1 MKRSFLAALATSTFL
16 ALAVSV
22 TMSFTACEKK
32 EDQAPAAAQQSETA
46 AANAAATTETAKEA
60 EDPNALKPVKYVF
73 LFIGDGMS
81 LPQRMLA
88 EEFSMKTDSKGLTI
102 NSMPQQSYSKSSSAN
117 SFITDSAASGTAIAC
132 GEKTN
137 NQRLGVAPDGK
148 RKLES
153 VAELAKKNGRAIGI
167 LTSITINH
175 ATPAAFYA
183 HNESRDNYYDIGK
196 DLVNSG
202 FDYFGGGG
210 LQNNRGGDN
219 DLYKI
224 AQASGYTVATFCKNA
239 SKASDDPTACPICK
253 RAQDSKDY
261 VDPATI
267 DLKNTEKLFVRGH
280 NGALPNAIDRPEGE
294 WGIADY
300 TKQCIDFLAL
310 KDKPFFIMV
319 EGGNIDH
326 HGHANDAASNL
337 RETIDFDKAVTV
349 AIDFAKQHPDD
360 TLVVVT
366 GDHETG
372 GMTLGFANT
381 EYSSY
386 IQLLENQKCSGD
398 EFKNKINALAD
409 SILGPR
415 QFGPPRRNQDN
426 QETQAPQEEKTIK
439 FDDVKKLINENF
451 GLVFDKYDNRGNS
464 PKGTLVL
471 NKSEQD
477 RIEEAFNRQF
487 PNGKRAGFGGG
498 DAIANTVVAI
508 FDNRASIGWTS
519 GAHTALP
526 VDTSAFGVNA
536 GIFSG
541 MYENSDISKKLK
553 EIVSVPVK

>member
-1 MKRSFLAALATSTFL
+1 MKRSLFAALAAGAFL
-16 ALAVSV
+16 ALSAVQV
-22 TMSFTACEKK
+22 
-32 EDQAPAAAQQSETA
+32 AAQTGDDQL
-46 AANAAATTETAKEA
+46 K
-60 EDPNALKPVKYVF
+60 DLKPAKYVF

-81 LPQRMLA
+81 LPQRMMA
-88 EEFSMKTDSKGLTI
+88 EEFSMKTTGKGLTI
-102 NSMPQQSYSKSSSAN
+102 NSMPQQSYTKSSSAN

-153 VAELAKKNGRAIGI
+153 VAEVAKKQGRAIGI

-175 ATPAAFYA
+175 ATPGAFYA

-210 LQNNRGGDN
+210 LQGNRSGDN

-224 AQASGYTVATFCKNA
+224 AEEKGYTVAY
-239 SKASDDPTACPICK
+239 
-253 RAQDSKDY
+253 KDE
-261 VDPATI
+261 VPNV
-267 DLKNTEKLFVRGH
+267 DLKADKLFVRGH

-294 WGIADY
+294 WAISDY
-300 TKQCIDFLAL
+300 TKQCIDFLML
-310 KDKPFFIMV
+310 KDKPFFVMV

-326 HGHANDAASNL
+326 HGHGNDAAANL

-349 AIDFAKQHPDD
+349 AMDFAKKHPND

-398 EFKNKINALAD
+398 EFKNKVNRLAD

-415 QFGPPRRNQDN
+415 RMGFPPRRNQENQDN
-426 QETQAPQEEKTIK
+426 QEAQAPQEEKTIK
-439 FDDVKKLINENF
+439 FDDVKPLITENF
-451 GLVFDKYDNRGNS
+451 GLVFDKFDSRGNA
-464 PKGTLVL
+464 PKGTLTL
-471 NKSEQD
+471 TKSEQD

-487 PNGKRAGFGGG
+487 PDGKRAGFGGG
-498 DAIANTVVAI
+498 DAITNTVVAI
-508 FDNRASIGWTS
+508 FDNKASIGWTS

-526 VDTSAFGVNA
+526 VDTSAYGVNSNV
-536 GIFSG
+536 FSG
-541 MYENSDISKKLK
+541 MYENSDIAKKLK
-553 EIVSVPVK
+553 AIVSVPVK

>member
-1 MKRSFLAALATSTFL
+1 MKRSLFTALAAGAFL
-16 ALAVSV
+16 ALSAVQV
-22 TMSFTACEKK
+22 
-32 EDQAPAAAQQSETA
+32 AAQ
-46 AANAAATTETAKEA
+46 TEADQLK
-60 EDPNALKPVKYVF
+60 NLKPVKYVF

-81 LPQRMLA
+81 LPQRMMA
-88 EEFSMKTDSKGLTI
+88 EEFSMKTTGKGLTI
-102 NSMPQQSYSKSSSAN
+102 NAMPQQSYTKSSSAN

-153 VAELAKKNGRAIGI
+153 VAEVAKKNGRAIGI

-196 DLVNSG
+196 DLVNSD

-210 LQNNRGGDN
+210 LQNNRSGDN

-224 AQASGYTVATFCKNA
+224 AESKGYTVAY
-239 SKASDDPTACPICK
+239 
-253 RAQDSKDY
+253 KDE
-261 VDPATI
+261 VPNV
-267 DLKNTEKLFVRGH
+267 DLKADKLFVRGH

-294 WGIADY
+294 WAIADY
-300 TKQCIDFLAL
+300 TKQCIDFLVL
-310 KDKPFFIMV
+310 KDKPFFVMV

-326 HGHANDAASNL
+326 HGHGNDAAANL

-349 AIDFAKQHPDD
+349 AMDFAKKHPND

-398 EFKNKINALAD
+398 EFKNKVNRFAD
-409 SILGPR
+409 GILGPR
-415 QFGPPRRNQDN
+415 QFGFPGRRNQEN
-426 QETQAPQEEKTIK
+426 QENQDQAPKEEKTIK
-439 FDDVKKLINENF
+439 FDDIKPLITENF
-451 GLVFDKYDNRGNS
+451 GLVFDKFDNRGNA
-464 PKGTLVL
+464 PKGSLTLTR
-471 NKSEQD
+471 SEQE

-487 PNGKRAGFGGG
+487 PDGKRAGFGGG
-498 DAIANTVVAI
+498 DAITNTVVAI
-508 FDNRASIGWTS
+508 FDNKASIGWTS

-526 VDTSAFGVNA
+526 VDTSAYGVNSQV
-536 GIFSG
+536 FSG
-541 MYENSDISKKLK
+541 MYENSDIAKKLK
-553 EIVSVPVK
+553 AIVSVPVK